1 MDERSRRKLIDMTS
15 LGYVVSESAETGERF
30 LSVSM
35 RGEQLLK
42 TPLLNKGT
50 SFTREERDTLGLYGL
65 LPYHVS
71 TIEEQLVR
79 VRDQFDQKESDI
91 QKNIYLNG
99 LQDRNETLFY
109 RFIIEHLEDLVPIIY
124 TPTVAQACKHWSK
137 MFRRA
142 RGIFITPRDRGRM
155 AEALSSRPKA
165 DRPVIVVTD
174 NERILGI
181 GDQGAGGMGIPIGK
195 LALYAAAAGIH
206 PSRLIPIS
214 LDVGTN
220 NQALLDEPMYLGYRE
235 RRIRGE
241 EYDSF
246 IEEFVDAVKDV
257 HPDGLL
263 QWEDFANRTSF
274 ANLEKYRND
283 ILSFNDD
290 IQGTAA
296 MAVAG
301 ILSATR
307 HIGGRIRDHKVV
319 IVGAGSAGIGIR
331 RLIAAAMAEDGATKA
346 DIDARMFVL
355 DSRGLVVEGRPDTAG
370 AKSQVAATAAVVRDW
385 QISDD
390 LIGLEDVVRNVRL
403 TVLIGVSGVAGIF
416 TQQVLSLMA
425 QHTERPIIMPLSNP
439 TSHSEVTPADALT
452 WTDGRAIVATGSP
465 FPPVLH
471 GEDHRHYVGQANNVF
486 IFPGIG
492 LGTLSVRARIVT
504 DGMLLAAARALSS
517 TVTDDLLARSQL
529 FPSMTSVQ
537 PVALAVARAPSRL
550 RLWMRGSPIPSP
562 ISTPPLPPIIG
573 FPSICPT
580 DRHESCRRPAAG
592 LQPRYLRQSH
602 PKSEIDTRHR
612 LRHGL
617 HPGPLSGCRM
627 GGKGV
632 RARAYTP
639 GGRRLAGGVSRVRP
653 VSGRSGAGDRQGTR
667 QHGQGHPLRVRDQRG
682 ARHAFSQL

>member
-1 MDERSRRKLIDMTS
+1 
-15 LGYVVSESAETGERF
+15 
-30 LSVSM
+30 
-35 RGEQLLK
+35 
-42 TPLLNKGT
+42 
-50 SFTREERDTLGLYGL
+50 
-65 LPYHVS
+65 
-71 TIEEQLVR
+71 
-79 VRDQFDQKESDI
+79 
-91 QKNIYLNG
+91 
-99 LQDRNETLFY
+99 
-109 RFIIEHLEDLVPIIY
+109 
-124 TPTVAQACKHWSK
+124 

-155 AEALSSRPKA
+155 AEALLSRPKA

-220 NQALLDEPMYLGYRE
+220 NPALLDEPMYLGYRE

-274 ANLEKYRND
+274 ANLERYRND

-307 HIGGRIRDHKVV
+307 HIGGGIRDHKVV
-319 IVGAGSAGIGIR
+319 IVGAGSAGVGIR

-346 DIDARMFVL
+346 DIDARIFVL

-370 AKSQVAATAAVVRDW
+370 AKGKVAVTAEVVRDW

-390 LIGLEDVVRNVRL
+390 LIGLEDVVRNARP

-416 TQQVLSLMA
+416 TQQVMSLMA

-439 TSHSEVTPADALT
+439 TSHCEVTPADALA

-471 GEDHRHYVGQANNVF
+471 GEDHHYVGQANNVF

-504 DGMLLAAARALSS
+504 DGMLLAAARALAS
-517 TVTDDLLARSQL
+517 TVTDDLLARNQL

-537 PVALAVARAPSRL
+537 PVALAVARAVAGAAIDEGVADPVANL
-550 RLWMRGSPIPSP
+550 DAAIAADHWVPVY
-562 ISTPPLPPIIG
+562 LPY
-573 FPSICPT
+573 
-580 DRHESCRRPAAG
+580 RPA
-592 LQPRYLRQSH
+592 
-602 PKSEIDTRHR
+602 
-612 LRHGL
+612 
-617 HPGPLSGCRM
+617 
-627 GGKGV
+627 
-632 RARAYTP
+632 
-639 GGRRLAGGVSRVRP
+639 
-653 VSGRSGAGDRQGTR
+653 
-667 QHGQGHPLRVRDQRG
+667 
-682 ARHAFSQL
+682 